1 MTEYVKRTRISR
13 KAVVSML
20 LIEMYKVLIS
30 CLRPSDAFITLSSLA
45 TLKILKTVTFI
56 LIEAN
61 NFSKRD
67 MNEKITMQKSN
78 LFQFT

>member
-1 MTEYVKRTRISR
+1 MTEYVKITRISK

-20 LIEMYKVLIS
+20 LIEIYKVLIS

-56 LIEAN
+56 
-61 NFSKRD
+61 
-67 MNEKITMQKSN
+67 
-78 LFQFT
+78 